1 MRLDVDEK
9 LLKDAKTLFEARY
22 GRSLNYSEVISIS
35 NNLTDFIEIVLKFKW
50 RKELYANTDI
60 KLCKK

>member
-1 MRLDVDEK
+1 MRLDVDEE

-22 GRSLNYSEVISIS
+22 GKNLNYSEVISIS

-60 KLCKK
+60 KSCKK

>member
-9 LLKDAKTLFEARY
+9 LLKDVKTLFEARY
-22 GRSLNYSEVISIS
+22 GRSLNYSEVISIT